1 MGLWKKAE
9 RTSRGVEGREFRAVA
24 DCAGP
29 MVMALE
35 TDGTILYLNP
45 TAERLLGYHA
55 SELTGK
61 KLSAEILAP
70 GEGRRMTAELLRLR
84 GEEAKPD
91 LTVPE
96 RLAAAME
103 VMGAVPASKIPCF
116 ETRCKHKDGSTFPV
130 LLQLSALRNADGT
143 MRGMVVVALDQT
155 AMLGQQQAIR
165 ESQERYRDLFENSSE
180 MIATLSPGG
189 QFLYANPAWKRS
201 FGRDQE
207 ELLALDS
214 FERVF
219 HEECREQVAELFQD
233 ALNGHAV
240 ERAPLRNLAEDG
252 RVLDLELSL
261 SRRQKVGNPLAV
273 RCLLRDVTEQ
283 RQREH
288 RLALQLAVS
297 QIMAETPTV
306 ATAAERVL
314 EVLCIAQEW
323 DLGVLWEAD
332 EADEAL
338 TFSTARGV
346 AGLHTEGMI
355 RQSMGR
361 RITSGSELAG
371 QAWEKGRTVYIRD
384 LAATKQDA
392 RVEVALRHG
401 MVSGCAVPVRVGNS
415 VLAVLEFYGRRRI
428 REDNEAMA
436 SVEAVAASLGQMLA
450 RTREQGRAEDL
461 TRQQEVLLN
470 AVADGICGLDRRGH
484 VTFANPAAARLLGAA
499 ANDLTDRP
507 IHAVLHPTG
516 RCGADCPLLEAIRS
530 TQEHTGETTM
540 TRANGSE
547 FPGEYGITPILER
560 GQERGLERGQSF
572 GSVLSF
578 RDISQRYALDRM
590 KDEFV
595 ATAGHELRTPLTA
608 IRGAL
613 GLLSSG
619 MLGAINTK
627 AENLLRIAL
636 NNSERLIRLINDMLD
651 IERIQ
656 HGSEPMPHKPVQL
669 ADVVHLAMEGVQ
681 PVAEAA
687 GIQLIHDTMQAEIC
701 GDVDRL
707 AQVVTNLLSNA
718 IKFSPANSTV
728 AVMMRLEEN
737 GVTLSVIDQGRGVP
751 QEMLE
756 TIFDRFRQVDASDSR
771 QKGGTGLGL
780 SICRTIVTQHGGRIW
795 AERNPVRGTT
805 FRVFFPFRQGET
817 PAAANI
823 VAAGGKME
831 EN

>member
-1 MGLWKKAE
+1 MGLWKKGE
-9 RTSRGVEGREFRAVA
+9 RTSRKVEDREFREFA
-24 DCAGP
+24 DSAGP
-29 MVMALE
+29 MVMTLK

-55 SELTGK
+55 SELTGQ

-70 GEGRRMTAELLRLR
+70 GEGRRMTGELLRLR
-84 GEEAKPD
+84 GEEARPD
-91 LTVPE
+91 LTVVE

-103 VMGAVPASKIPCF
+103 VVSAVPASQIPCF

-130 LLQLSALRNADGT
+130 LVQLSALRNADGT
-143 MRGMVVVALDQT
+143 MRGMVMVALDQT

-214 FERVF
+214 FEKVF
-219 HEECREQVAELFQD
+219 HEECREQAAELFQD

-240 ERAPLRNLAEDG
+240 DRAPLRNLTEDG
-252 RVLDLELSL
+252 RLLELELSL
-261 SRRQKVGNPLAV
+261 SRRQKTGNPLAV
-273 RCLLRDVTEQ
+273 RCLLRDVTQ
-283 RQREH
+283 LRQREH

-306 ATAAERVL
+306 TTAAERVL

-332 EADEAL
+332 TAEKAL

-361 RITSGSELAG
+361 RITPGSELAG
-371 QAWEKGRTVYIRD
+371 QAWEKSRTVCIRD
-384 LAATKQDA
+384 LATTKQDV
-392 RVEVALRHG
+392 RVETALRHG

-484 VTFANPAAARLLGAA
+484 VTFANPAAARLLGASQKE
-499 ANDLTDRP
+499 LRDRP
-507 IHAVLHPTG
+507 IHAVLHPGG
-516 RCGADCPLLEAIRS
+516 RCGADCSLLEAIRS
-530 TQEHTGETTM
+530 TREHAGETTM
-540 TRANGSE
+540 TRADGSE
-547 FPGEYGITPILER
+547 FPGEYGITPIV
-560 GQERGLERGQSF
+560 ERGQSS

-619 MLGAINTK
+619 MLGAINVK

-656 HGSEPMPHKPVQL
+656 HGSEPVSLAPVQL

-701 GDVDRL
+701 GDADRL
-707 AQVVTNLLSNA
+707 TQVMTNLLSNA

-728 AVMMRLEEN
+728 AVMMRMEEN

-751 QEMLE
+751 LEMLE

-780 SICRTIVTQHGGRIW
+780 SICRTIVAQHGGRIW

-805 FRVFFPFRQGET
+805 FRVFFPFRQAET
-817 PAAANI
+817 PETANI